1 MKNQNKPPPNLDA
14 LRQKA
19 EALLKNEQAGS
30 ELTFADTLKL
40 IHELEVYQIELELQN
55 KELLF
60 ANEQAEIAKMKAEES
75 AEKYAELYDFAPSGY
90 FTLSNNGEIVAINL
104 CGSQM
109 LGKERAVLIK
119 SHLNF
124 FVSEKT
130 QTDFTHFLEKVFAG
144 KTTEACD
151 VILNTKGQLPKFVH
165 LTGIAYK
172 NDEHCLVNAVDITA
186 HKLSV
191 DRLRESEQKL
201 VSILDDVSDVV
212 WSLSLPDMKV
222 NFISPSVEKV
232 FGRPVK
238 EFAENTALWSEIVHP
253 DDKHISDK
261 AFEQLAKEGSAVREC
276 RIIRPDGSI
285 VWINDKSKII
295 CDKTGT
301 PIRFDGVSRDITTLK
316 QKETFKE
323 LSREILLLFNEPGSL
338 KEIIQRVLNTMKTSI
353 GFDAVG
359 IRMKAGDDFPYLVQE
374 GFTKEFILTE
384 NSLIGRNAI
393 GGICFDKDGKP
404 SLECTCG
411 MVISGNSQTK
421 NPLFTAGGSFWTN
434 DSLSLLDLP
443 AGEDPRLNPRNHCI
457 HCGYASVALV
467 PIINNEQNI
476 GLIQFNDRHKGRFT
490 NEMIEHLEE
499 IAINI
504 GLALMRKKAEI
515 ALMES
520 EENFR
525 LIFEN
530 NSAAIAIIE
539 PDTTISKVNDAYCQ
553 IGGFTKEEIIGKSWL
568 EQIPPEDL
576 ERLKEYNRRR
586 LIDPKDAPNK
596 YEFSYYKKNAETGHA
611 IVSVAMLKNRKII
624 ASFFDITERMKAEK
638 DLYNSN
644 ELLSSFMNHSPIFA
658 FIKEVTPIESRVLK
672 ASENYIDMIGIPG
685 SEMVGKTMFELF
697 PAELAAKITADDWRV
712 VSEGKLLN
720 LEEELNGRIYSSIK
734 FPILQGDKYLLAGYS
749 MDVTVERQ
757 SEKALRESEEKQRLS
772 SIYSRSLIEA
782 SIDPLVTINAD
793 GKITDVNSATE
804 NATGISRKDMIG
816 TDFSDYFTEPDKAKI
831 VYQEVFE
838 QGKVVDYPITIRHSS
853 NKLID
858 VLYNAS
864 VYHNDQGNIL
874 GVFASARDIT
884 VVKKIQEEIKL
895 KNEEL
900 EKLNT
905 EKDKFYS
912 IISHDLRSPFQA
924 LLGFSSMNPDEL
936 LSLPLEKIQKIALA
950 MRTSA
955 DKLYNLLDN
964 LLEWSQLQ
972 RGTIS
977 FKPYRIRLGEV
988 IKEIVTIIRDAADKK
1003 MIVINWDIPADLT
1016 VMADEQMFESL
1027 MRNLV
1032 FNAVK
1037 FTHKG
1042 GSITISAK
1050 QVEGNQVRI
1059 SVQDNGIG
1067 MNQQMIDDIFTL
1079 DVKTTR
1085 PGTEGE
1091 PSTGLGLILC
1101 KEFIEK
1107 HGGKIWVES
1116 EEGKGSTF
1124 SFSLPARQE

>member
-1 MKNQNKPPPNLDA
+1 MKKQNKPPPNLIA

-30 ELTFADTLKL
+30 QLSFADTLKL

-55 KELLF
+55 TELMF
-60 ANEQAEIAKMKAEES
+60 ANEQAEKAKIKAEKA
-75 AEKYAELYDFAPSGY
+75 AEAYAELFDFAPSGY
-90 FTLSNNGEIVAINL
+90 FTLSNNGEIFTINL

-109 LGKERAVLIK
+109 LGKERDILIK

-130 QTDFTHFLEKVFAG
+130 KPDFTHFLEKVFAG

-151 VILNTKGQLPKFVH
+151 VTLNTNGQLPKFVH
-165 LTGIAYK
+165 LTGVAYK
-172 NDEHCLVNAVDITA
+172 NVEHCLVNAVDITA
-186 HKLSV
+186 LNLAV
-191 DRLRESEQKL
+191 DKQRESEQKL
-201 VSILDDVSDVV
+201 ISILDDVSDVV
-212 WSLSLPDMKV
+212 WSLSLPDLKV

-238 EFAENTALWSEIVHP
+238 EFAENTALWSEVVHP

-285 VWINDKSKII
+285 VWVSDKSKII

-301 PIRFDGVSRDITTLK
+301 PIRFDGVSRDITA
-316 QKETFKE
+316 
-323 LSREILLLFNEPGSL
+323 L
-338 KEIIQRVLNTMKTSI
+338 KES
-353 GFDAVG
+353 
-359 IRMKAGDDFPYLVQE
+359 
-374 GFTKEFILTE
+374 
-384 NSLIGRNAI
+384 
-393 GGICFDKDGKP
+393 
-404 SLECTCG
+404 
-411 MVISGNSQTK
+411 
-421 NPLFTAGGSFWTN
+421 
-434 DSLSLLDLP
+434 
-443 AGEDPRLNPRNHCI
+443 
-457 HCGYASVALV
+457 
-467 PIINNEQNI
+467 
-476 GLIQFNDRHKGRFT
+476 
-490 NEMIEHLEE
+490 
-499 IAINI
+499 
-504 GLALMRKKAEI
+504 EI

-553 IGGFTKEEIIGKSWL
+553 IGGFTKEEVIGKSWL
-568 EQIPPEDL
+568 EQIPPDDL

-611 IVSVAMLKNRKII
+611 IVSVALLNNRKII
-624 ASFFDITERMKAEK
+624 ASFFDITERLKAEK

-644 ELLSSFMNHSPIFA
+644 KLLSSFMNHSPIFA
-658 FIKEVTPIESRVLK
+658 FIKEVTPTESRVLK
-672 ASENYIDMIGIPG
+672 ASENYIDMIGITG
-685 SEMVGKTMFELF
+685 SEMVGKTMFNLF
-697 PAELAAKITADDWRV
+697 PTELAAKMTADDWAV

-720 LEEELNGRIYSSIK
+720 LEEELNGHIYSSIK
-734 FPILQGDKYLLAGYS
+734 FPILQGDKNLLAGYS
-749 MDVTVERQ
+749 IDVTIQKQAEKKLKDSEQHAQALLKAIPDMMFLINRQ
-757 SEKALRESEEKQRLS
+757 GIFLDYKADNTDLFYQNESFIGKKNHDLVPHEFAD
-772 SIYSRSLIEA
+772 LIDENINLTLQTGKMQIFEYQLQLPGRAMNQFEA
-782 SIDPLVTINAD
+782 RMVP
-793 GKITDVNSATE
+793 
-804 NATGISRKDMIG
+804 IG
-816 TDFSDYFTEPDKAKI
+816 TDEVIVVARNVTERKKA
-831 VYQEVFE
+831 E
-838 QGKVVDYPITIRHSS
+838 
-853 NKLID
+853 L
-858 VLYNAS
+858 A
-864 VYHNDQGNIL
+864 IL
-874 GVFASARDIT
+874 A
-884 VVKKIQEEIKL
+884 Q
-895 KNEEL
+895 NEEL

-905 EKDKFYS
+905 EKDKFFS

-936 LSLPLEKIQKIALA
+936 LTLPLEKIQKIALA

-955 DKLYNLLDN
+955 NKLYNLLDN

-977 FKPYRIRLGEV
+977 YSPYQIRLGEA
-988 IKEIVTIIRDAADKK
+988 IKEVVAIIRDAADKK
-1003 MIVINWDIPADLT
+1003 MIEINWDIPDDLA

-1059 SVQDNGIG
+1059 SVKDNGIG

-1091 PSTGLGLILC
+1091 PSTGLGLIIC
-1101 KEFIEK
+1101 KEFVEK
-1107 HGGKIWVES
+1107 HGGKIFVES
-1116 EEGKGSTF
+1116 KENAGSVF
-1124 SFSLPARQE
+1124 SFTLPLK